1 MDNAQYVRT
10 LKDLKVKLERLQKK
24 KFKDQTKV
32 LNNELLVLKY
42 KNKIHKIVSKNL
54 FGDEN
59 KLTDLESKL
68 GKISNGVVLPSKV
81 YSKCKHKRGH
91 QLCYNLSFIVVRRCI
106 ETSKM

>member
-42 KNKIHKIVSKNL
+42 KNKIHKMVSKNL
-54 FGDEN
+54 LGDEN
-59 KLTDLESKL
+59 KLTEFESKL
-68 GKISNGVVLPSKV
+68 GKISNGLVLPSKV
-81 YSKCKHKRGH
+81 YSKSKNVFR
-91 QLCYNLSFIVVRRCI
+91 VVL
-106 ETSKM
+106 TKN